1 MSEANRLL
9 HVEDEALIRESSAME
24 LEDAGFE
31 VVVAGNGV
39 AAVEALE
46 TNPYPFCAL
55 VTDVNL
61 GDGPD
66 GWQVARRG
74 RELNQALPVIYVT
87 GAAADQWK
95 SEGVPGSLVLGKPF
109 TVNQIVQGL
118 RSLLC
123 LSKGS

>member
-1 MSEANRLL
+1 MRASDGA
-9 HVEDEALIRESSAME
+9 
-24 LEDAGFE
+24 
-31 VVVAGNGV
+31 

-66 GWQVARRG
+66 GWEVARRG

-87 GAAADQWK
+87 GAAGDQWK
-95 SEGVPGSLVLGKPF
+95 SEGVPGSLVLGKPS

-123 LSKGS
+123 LSKRS